1 MRDRG
6 PVSAGSRPCRCGIEA
21 PVGPESRPLSR
32 PLLVRDRGPVGAGS
46 SPPSVRDRG
55 PRRSGIEAPVGPESR
70 PWYTS
75 HSGDLGFPSADES
88 PVSSGSWQ
96 IQVKLKMCFKQPGDR
111 HHQRWDLSAPGKRA
125 PTASHPSSR
134 TFWHGPEPRSA
145 ASLLPRPVGCPGDRG
160 LPWYLIISLTHFALT
175 ALTPGPTGASAPAT
189 DTRHFPPI
197 LSWQLLLL
205 IHNSESGSLPTQ
217 LCVFQVTAVA
227 PNREAPPHTP
237 VPSHGTPHSCP
248 LTDLS
253 PHTGGRESDVRRA
266 GPHSL

>member
-1 MRDRG
+1 MQDRG
-6 PVSAGSRPCRCGIEA
+6 PRRCVIDA
-21 PVGPESRPLSR
+21 PVGARSR
-32 PLLVRDRGPVGAGS
+32 
-46 SPPSVRDRG
+46 PPSVRDRG
-55 PRRSGIEAPVGPESR
+55 PRQCGIEAPVGPESR

-75 HSGDLGFPSADES
+75 RSGDLGFPSADES

-96 IQVKLKMCFKQPGDR
+96 IRVKLKMCFKQRGDR
-111 HHQRWDLSAPGKRA
+111 HHQRWDLSAPGKRT

-134 TFWHGPEPRSA
+134 TFWHGLEPRSA
-145 ASLLPRPVGCPGDRG
+145 ASLLPRPMGRPGDRG
-160 LPWYLIISLTHFALT
+160 PPWYLIIFLTHFAPT
-175 ALTPGPTGASAPAT
+175 TLTPGPTGASAPAT
-189 DTRHFPPI
+189 DTRCFPPI

-205 IHNSESGSLPTQ
+205 IHNSKSSSLPTQ
-217 LCVFQVTAVA
+217 LCVSQVTAVA

-253 PHTGGRESDVRRA
+253 PHTGGRESDVRCA